1 MCVCVCV
8 VGQSGYNFYVLILHV
23 FIFFFVFDRTVTN
36 FILHYLQLATHVK
49 TKINSFRTQSSIDNL
64 FASEFSHES
73 NDAVIAITES
83 EIANQLF

>member
-1 MCVCVCV
+1 M
-8 VGQSGYNFYVLILHV
+8 FL